1 MLVKL
6 QLSPGQLSKIRNGKK
21 IRIKPAIVGSGYNLI
36 IDPSTYDKIH
46 KSVTKNKGI
55 DLQLSPEELEMN
67 KNPTE
72 EIAQEIEGQGI
83 FGKKFDKALKKIG
96 IKKKAYKAGDTLKP
110 LAKAATKKAIG
121 SVVAAAVTPVAGPTA
136 GLIAGK
142 VAGEVASG
150 QVNKFY
156 DKPDKFYAQF
166 KGRGGGDYDGEH
178 DGIPYKRI
186 PRWDTKRYGVTGGT
200 LLYNSSS
207 GSMHPALVPQLDSA
221 HYQFRFTTSKPGR
234 MGGVGLY
241 A

>member
-1 MLVKL
+1 MRKL
-6 QLSPGQLSKIRNGKK
+6 RTGKR
-21 IRIKPAIVGSGYNLI
+21 IRIGPAIIGTGYNLI
-36 IDPSTYDKIH
+36 VEPSTYDRIH
-46 KSVTKNKGI
+46 RAVSRNKGV
-55 DLQLSPEELEMN
+55 DLQLSYDELEMN
-67 KNPTE
+67 REPTE
-72 EIAQEIEGQGI
+72 EFEGEGI
-83 FGKKFDKALKKIG
+83 FGKKFDRALKKIG
-96 IKKKAYKAGDTLKP
+96 IKKKAYKAGDVLKP
-110 LAKAATKKAIG
+110 LAKGATKKAIG

-150 QVNKFY
+150 QINKFY

-166 KGRGGGDYDGEH
+166 KGKGAGDYDGER

-186 PRWDTKRYGVTGGT
+186 PKYEPIRFGVKGGA

-207 GSMHPALVPQLDSA
+207 GGMHPALIPQLDSA
-221 HYQFRFTTSKPGR
+221 NYQFKFTTSKPVR